1 MKQFLIASHGMLA
14 SGLKSSIQ
22 ILTGAGEKLQT
33 IDAYLDDK
41 PVDIGKEMDHFISGI
56 DAKDAAVVFTDLVG
70 GSVNREVLLRTE
82 AHSNIFVISSV
93 NLPTV
98 LAVLLDTEELTK
110 TRLESIIKS
119 TQVELVSIDQNT
131 SNDTDDIDDFL
142 S

>member
-14 SGLKSSIQ
+14 SGLKSSIK
-22 ILTGAGEKLQT
+22 ILTGAGDKLQT

-41 PVDIGKEMDHFISGI
+41 PVDIGGEIDHFISGV
-56 DAKDAAVVFTDLVG
+56 DPKDTAVVFTDLVG
-70 GSVNREVLLRTE
+70 GSVNRAALLQTNS
-82 AHSNIFVISSV
+82 HSNIFVISSV

-110 TRLESIIKS
+110 KRLESIIKS
-119 TQVELVSIDQNT
+119 TQVELVSIDQT
-131 SNDTDDIDDFL
+131 ISDDIDDIDDFL